1 MAIQDRPDWPS
12 DVAGQDAP
20 CDFCEEAAGRAGERF
35 TQIYG
40 PQVKSRIVASV
51 GGLVAL
57 PTIGQIVP
65 KMLLVMPNRHVETLA
80 SLRAKEQYQL
90 QDFARALAARTA
102 PDNQYLLFE
111 HGARQV
117 TGGSCGIYHAHLHIV
132 PLTRVIEPT
141 DLAAETWIP
150 TDDLAQSLA
159 AIGSSDHYFL
169 YGAAESSAYLDLRTA
184 AGHYGSQHLRRRLVE
199 LLGLNCQWN
208 WQESAFPEPLVVEAI
223 DLFVD
228 THNVL

>member
-1 MAIQDRPDWPS
+1 LAKQDRPDWPS
-12 DVAGQDAP
+12 DVAGEDAP
-20 CDFCEEAAGRAGERF
+20 CDFCEEAAGRPGERF

-40 PQVKSRIVASV
+40 PQAKSRIVASV

-80 SLRAKEQYQL
+80 SLRADEHRQL
-90 QDFARALAARTA
+90 QAFARALAARTA

-111 HGARQV
+111 HGAQQV
-117 TGGSCGIYHAHLHIV
+117 TGESCGIYHAHLHVV

-141 DLAAETWIP
+141 DLAAETWTS

-159 AIGSSDHYFL
+159 AIGSSDHYFM

-184 AGHYGSQHLRRRLVE
+184 VGRYGSQHLRKKLVE
-199 LLGLNCQWN
+199 LLGVDCHWN
-208 WQESAFPEPLVVEAI
+208 WRKYASPEPLVLEVV

-228 THNVL
+228 APNVL